1 MPTAAG
7 CSCSYGCKPI
17 RDLIQVAGIRNQAEA
32 NMLAEAGVDQIGFPL
47 RLEVHKEEISEEEA
61 GKIIKSLKPPAYGVL
76 ITYLTEPQEISDLC
90 SRLGA
95 RRVQLHGAAT
105 VEDIFD
111 LRSMYHCLFI
121 TKSLVV
127 KEGNLSELEE
137 EVDDYSPYVDAFITD
152 TFDPE
157 TGASGATGKVHDWNV
172 SRRLVEVSPKPVILA
187 GGLNSKNVREAIAW
201 VKPAGVDV
209 HTGVEGP
216 DGSKDSGLVYA
227 FISEARKGFEEIRA
241 IKR

>member
-1 MPTAAG
+1 
-7 CSCSYGCKPI
+7 
-17 RDLIQVAGIRNQAEA
+17 
-32 NMLAEAGVDQIGFPL
+32 
-47 RLEVHKEEISEEEA
+47 
-61 GKIIKSLKPPAYGVL
+61 
-76 ITYLTEPQEISDLC
+76 
-90 SRLGA
+90 
-95 RRVQLHGAAT
+95 
-105 VEDIFD
+105 
-111 LRSMYHCLFI
+111 MYHCLFI

-127 KEGNLSELEE
+127 KEGNLNELEE